1 MNRKL
6 RRILFVFSFS
16 LYTFNFLLLS
26 CNTTE
31 PPIKDEP
38 AVKDTITV
46 QVTQTTHRSITLNIT
61 STFNKPAKSI
71 ELYRRRNNLDSLV
84 ESYTAFTLEKE
95 IIDDDSGKGLIIDTE
110 YKYFAVRVDTANNRI
125 DTSEVIIARTLPPTS
140 HDYTWEEFTIGDE
153 GCSNLLYDVWGTD
166 ENNVYAVG
174 VVRIDGVYYG
184 VLHWDGNNWIPI
196 ADAGGRAIFGF
207 SENDIWVA
215 GGGVF
220 HYDGNKWNQID
231 SKLVNNRAVIL
242 DSVLFENREYTCIW
256 GTSSDN
262 LYLGNMWGKIIH
274 WDGEKASIFY
284 EKHNCYISKIKGI
297 DKNDI
302 WITGWEKDGNHNDL
316 IIYYNGSS
324 WENENKIPFYPLVP
338 NDILRFNKK
347 ENLIV
352 GNTIIFGKK
361 DNWSVMKNPATAY
374 INSID
379 GSKANNIF
387 AVGAYN
393 LLLHF
398 NGIDWHKYTNLP
410 TTGGFLS
417 GVWTTSNRVFTVGL
431 SGNSGKVK
439 MIIGTSIN

>member
-6 RRILFVFSFS
+6 RRILLIFSFL

-31 PPIKDEP
+31 PPIKDKP
-38 AVKDTITV
+38 AVKDTITI

-71 ELYRRRNNLDSLV
+71 ELYRRRNKLDSLV

-110 YKYFAVRVDTANNRI
+110 YKYFAVRVDTAGNRI
-125 DTSEVIIARTLPPTS
+125 DTSEIIAARTLPATS

-153 GCSNLLYDVWGTD
+153 GCSNLLSDVWGTD

-174 VVRIDGVYYG
+174 NVTINDTTYSVI
-184 VLHWDGNNWIPI
+184 HWDGNTWEPSRKSGIL
-196 ADAGGRAIFGF
+196 RAVYGF
-207 SENDIWVA
+207 SKEDIWAV
-215 GGGVF
+215 GTSVN
-220 HYDGNKWNQID
+220 HYDGMTWHRIDNDDVVLHDNK
-231 SKLVNNRAVIL
+231 
-242 DSVLFENREYTCIW
+242 EYTSIW

-324 WENENKIPFYPLVP
+324 WEIENKIPFYPLVP

-379 GSKANNIF
+379 GGKANNIF

>member
-1 MNRKL
+1 M
-6 RRILFVFSFS
+6 LFIFPF
-16 LYTFNFLLLS
+16 LIFTFAFLLVS

-31 PPIKDEP
+31 PPVNKTPPET
-38 AVKDTITV
+38 VKDTITI
-46 QVTQTTHRSITLNIT
+46 QVTQTTHRSITLKVK

-71 ELYRRRNNLDSLV
+71 ELYRRRENKDTLV

-110 YKYFAVRVDTANNRI
+110 YKYFAVRVDTANKQI
-125 DTSEVIIARTLPPTS
+125 DTSEIISARTLPPTS
-140 HDYTWEEFTIGDE
+140 HDYTWQEFTIGDE
-153 GCSNLLYDVWGTD
+153 GNSNVLYDVWGTD
-166 ENNVYAVG
+166 GNNVYAVG
-174 VVRIDGVYYG
+174 LLRIDDVYYG
-184 VLHWDGNNWIPI
+184 ALHWDGINWIPI

-220 HYDGNKWNQID
+220 HYDGNKWSQID

-242 DSVLFENREYTCIW
+242 DSVLFNNTEYTCIW
-256 GTSSDN
+256 GTSSEN
-262 LYLGNMWGKIIH
+262 LYLGNMWGKIVH
-274 WDGEKASIFY
+274 WDGKKASIFY
-284 EKHNCYISKIKGI
+284 EKGNCYISKIKGI

-316 IIYYNGSS
+316 IIYYNGTG
-324 WENENKIPFYPLVP
+324 WEIENKIPLYPLVP
-338 NDILRFNKK
+338 HDILRLNEK

-361 DNWSVMKNPATAY
+361 GNWSIMKNPATAY
-374 INSID
+374 INSIY
-379 GSKANNIF
+379 GVEENNIF

-393 LLLHF
+393 LLMHF
-398 NGIDWHKYTNLP
+398 NGIDWHKYNNLQ

-417 GVWTTSNRVFTVGL
+417 GVWVTNKRIFTVGV

-439 MIIGTSIN
+439 IIIGTCLN